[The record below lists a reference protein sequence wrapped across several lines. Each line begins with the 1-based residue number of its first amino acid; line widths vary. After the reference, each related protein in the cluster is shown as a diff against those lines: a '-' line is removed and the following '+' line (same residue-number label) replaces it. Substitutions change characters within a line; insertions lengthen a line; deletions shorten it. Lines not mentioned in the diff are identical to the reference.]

1 MSTFV
6 EVAFIGLL
14 GYFLALNALY
24 LAITIAALVQ
34 LDRQRSY
41 RFIDFDRMSASAAT
55 LPVSVVIP
63 AYNEAEIIGDALVGL
78 LASNYREF
86 EVIVINDGS
95 TDDMLERAIR
105 EFELEVHDVF
115 YPTPLQTAR
124 VHATYRSRRHPNLWV
139 IDKENG
145 GGADSINAGLNLARY
160 PFVVHIDADCLVEP
174 ETLIRLMRPM
184 NFATDEIVVVGAT
197 LRVANGLEVRKGR
210 IIRESLPSRLVER
223 FQVIEYLSSF
233 VLNRLGWGALN
244 ALPVI
249 SGACGVW
256 PKRVLMDLGG
266 FSTKDTHCDIEATIH
281 AHAML
286 RSTGARYRIINVPE
300 ATVWT
305 QVPMSWR
312 DLQVQRKRWQRVVFE
327 MLWEYRRLIFNPR
340 YGYFGM
346 LCMPYLLLYEGIGPF
361 IETFAYVFV
370 LVLGL
375 TGALSVQ
382 ALLLFLFFSFGLT
395 AIVRLLSLLADIL
408 YFRVYS
414 KSNLIVL
421 AGLSLLEAPIYH
433 IAQLPYRMRAFP
445 EFLRGQRT
453 HETMSRTSIAD
464 DGARAGAADGRAPQR
479 AAGER
484 APQGADSEPTADAY
498 PRLLSGSR

>member
-1 MSTFV
+1 MSTLV
-6 EVAFIGLL
+6 EIAFIGLL
-14 GYFLALNALY
+14 GYFLMLNALY

-41 RFIDFDRMSASAAT
+41 RFIDFDRMSRSAAT
-55 LPVSVVIP
+55 LPVSVLIP
-63 AYNEAEIIGDALVGL
+63 AYNEAEILGDALVAL

-86 EVIVINDGS
+86 EVIVVNDGS

-105 EFELEVHDVF
+105 DFELEAHDVF

-124 VHATYRSRRHPNLWV
+124 VRATYRSRLHPNLWV

-145 GGADSINAGLNLARY
+145 GGADSVNAALNLARY

-233 VLNRLGWGALN
+233 VLNRLGWAALN
-244 ALPVI
+244 AIPVI

-266 FSTKDTHCDIEATIH
+266 LSTKDTHCDIEATIH

-327 MLWEYRRLIFNPR
+327 MLWKYRTLILNPR

-346 LCMPYLLLYEGIGPF
+346 LGMPYLLLYEGVGAF

-370 LVLGL
+370 VALGL
-375 TGALSVQ
+375 AGALSVK

-414 KSNLIVL
+414 RGNLISL
-421 AGLSLLEAPIYH
+421 AGLALLEAPIYH
-433 IAQLPYRMRAFP
+433 VAQLPYRMFAFV

-453 HETMSRTSIAD
+453 HEMMPRTAI
-464 DGARAGAADGRAPQR
+464 AADRAVPSVGGE
-479 AAGER
+479 AG
-484 APQGADSEPTADAY
+484 DAY
-498 PRLLSGSR
+498 PRVLSDPR